1 MIALEP
7 ESVGACQVNV
17 ARPGPPTA
25 ATLSGVEGATPF
37 PTGTYNNKLAVPF
50 GTLVS
55 LFAVTA
61 ANVRDWIDEEVAVR
75 FAPQIAAAAP
85 ATCGAA
91 IDVPLMVLVVPLSQV
106 DLIACPGANKS
117 THDPILEKMARV
129 SAEVVAP
136 TVIASGTRAGE

>member
-1 MIALEP
+1 MA
-7 ESVGACQVNV
+7 VG
-17 ARPGPPTA
+17 
-25 ATLSGVEGATPF
+25 
-37 PTGTYNNKLAVPF
+37 
-50 GTLVS
+50 
-55 LFAVTA
+55 
-61 ANVRDWIDEEVAVR
+61 

-106 DLIACPGANKS
+106 DLIACPGANIS